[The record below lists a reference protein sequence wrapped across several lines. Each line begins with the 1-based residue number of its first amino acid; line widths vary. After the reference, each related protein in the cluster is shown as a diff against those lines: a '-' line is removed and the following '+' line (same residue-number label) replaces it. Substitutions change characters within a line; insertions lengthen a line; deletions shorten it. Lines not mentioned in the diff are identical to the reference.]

1 MEEQD
6 SGGGFA
12 PPSIE
17 DVFGRRGTAPEPK
30 AEGGQPEPQAP
41 PPAAP
46 ETGEK
51 PPAEQKPQPNRDEAG
66 RFAPKQGEQQAGPPP
81 EKHEPQNAP
90 IAALKDERAKRQRA
104 EQEAER
110 LRAQLAAFQQQQARP
125 APPTPAQ
132 PVAQQPQQQAPQD
145 FWADPEAF
153 VKGVREQ
160 AVSEAEE
167 RMFQT
172 RLALSEAVA
181 RREPDYEEAERA
193 LEAFA
198 ATSPDARAE
207 IAKTLRTHPAP
218 AMWALQAGRQLIAAQ
233 RWTPVMQQHSDPE
246 AYINA
251 EVERRLQERM
261 AATPPQPAPS
271 ALPNLPVSLAGA
283 RNTAPRS
290 GPGWSGPPST
300 QQLFGR
306 RPR

>member
-1 MEEQD
+1 MSEQD
-6 SGGGFA
+6 NGGGFA
-12 PPSIE
+12 PPTIE
-17 DVFGRRGTAPEPK
+17 DVFGRRETAPEPK
-30 AEGGQPEPQAP
+30 ATGGQPEPQAP
-41 PPAAP
+41 PPAPP
-46 ETGEK
+46 ETGDK
-51 PPAEQKPQPNRDEAG
+51 PPAEQKQDRPRDDAG

-104 EQEAER
+104 EAETTYLRQQLEALTR
-110 LRAQLAAFQQQQARP
+110 QPRP
-125 APPTPAQ
+125 APQAPP
-132 PVAQQPQQQAPQD
+132 QQPQQQAPQD

-160 AVSEAEE
+160 AVNEAEE

-181 RREPDYEEAERA
+181 RKEPDYEEAERA

-207 IAKTLRTHPAP
+207 VAKMLRTHPAP
-218 AMWALQAGRQLIAAQ
+218 AMWALQAGRQLLAAN

-261 AATPPQPAPS
+261 SAAAAPQPAPS
-271 ALPNLPVSLAGA
+271 APPNLPVSLAGA

-290 GPGWSGPPST
+290 GPGWAGPPST